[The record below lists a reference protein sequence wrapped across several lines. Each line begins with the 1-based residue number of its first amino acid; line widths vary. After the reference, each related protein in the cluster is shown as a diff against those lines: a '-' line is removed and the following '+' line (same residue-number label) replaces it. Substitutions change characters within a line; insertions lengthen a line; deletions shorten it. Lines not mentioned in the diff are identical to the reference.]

1 MKEKS
6 KASDMW
12 VIGFALFAMFFG
24 SGNLIFPSYLGRM
37 IGSKYLS
44 GLIGFMITG
53 IGLPLL
59 SVMATAKAG
68 GAFSQISHQVGK
80 VFSVILMTFLILS
93 IGPFLAIPRTAATT
107 YEIGVRPFFPTLS
120 SLIVIIIYFGINLVL
135 VLRPSTIVDLIGRFL
150 TPVLLVILLILI
162 IKGIWQPIGP
172 VTNSSIDS
180 VFATAVIEGYQT
192 MDALGAVC
200 FGNIIVNNIKEKGY
214 KDKGEIIGV
223 TLRSS
228 LVAVVGLGVIYGG
241 LMYLGTRTG
250 HITGEIEKT
259 QLITTLATQILGNIG
274 NVLLGIA
281 VAIACLTTS
290 IGLTMTTANY
300 FSHLSKGKV
309 SYKTVAIITS
319 IVGIAIASMGVDR
332 IVGVTGPVLNIL
344 YPLIIVLVIISL
356 IEKNPVSIVY
366 QLPVYVTLVIVIV
379 DEGSKLLGW
388 QTSIFGFL
396 PFSQLGFAW
405 SMPAI
410 ISYVLGKIIQMNFKK
425 S

>member
-1 MKEKS
+1 MKEKR

-37 IGSKYLS
+37 IGSHYLQ

-68 GAFSQISHQVGK
+68 GEFSHISHQIGK

-107 YEIGVRPFFPTLS
+107 YEIGIRPFFPTLS
-120 SLIVIIIYFGINLVL
+120 PLIVIIIYFIINLIL
-135 VLRPSTIVDLIGRFL
+135 VLRPSTIVDVIGKFL
-150 TPVLLVILLILI
+150 TPVLLVILLVLI
-162 IKGIWQPIGP
+162 IKGILVPIGP
-172 VTNSSIDS
+172 VTTASIDS
-180 VFATAVIEGYQT
+180 VFSRAIIEGYQT

-200 FGNIIVNNIKEKGY
+200 FSSIIVNNIREKGY
-214 KDKGEIIGV
+214 KEKGEIIGV
-223 TLRSS
+223 TLKSS

-241 LMYLGTRTG
+241 LMYLGTHTG
-250 HITGEIEKT
+250 HISGDIEKT
-259 QLITTLATQILGNIG
+259 QLITTLAGQILGNIG
-274 NVLLGIA
+274 SVLLAIA

-290 IGLTMTTANY
+290 IGLTMTAANY
-300 FSHLSKGKV
+300 FSDLFKQKV
-309 SYKTVAIITS
+309 SYSTVAVITS
-319 IVGIAIASMGVDR
+319 LIGVAIASMGVDR

-344 YPLIIVLVIISL
+344 YPLIIVLVVISL
-356 IEKNPVSIVY
+356 IESVPSPIVY
-366 QLPVYVTLVIVIV
+366 QLPVYVTLIIVLV
-379 DEGSKLLGW
+379 EEGSKLAGMNTNW
-388 QTSIFGFL
+388 FSFL
-396 PFSQLGFAW
+396 PFSQLGFSW
-405 SMPAI
+405 LVPAVVSYI
-410 ISYVLGKIIQMNFKK
+410 IAKIITMGLKR